1 MNPFLVFLIGC
12 VTALPCVA
20 QDARSTPS
28 KAANKEQPFN
38 SVKSDE
44 GAQRSLRIKGM
55 KAAVSDIENN
65 RIWILNGRRSQDG
78 DSGQPL
84 FLQSKLEEELG
95 ILADDGTTFDSNRP
109 HPSVLD
115 EAGYARTMPLAVI
128 KGYNDVMWAE
138 IEHRYGS
145 GTRTRI
151 EKLAM
156 LRPTKE
162 PLPFQI
168 DARRRDRQILLAPD
182 VGRTNR

>member
-1 MNPFLVFLIGC
+1 MNPILVSLIGC
-12 VTALPCVA
+12 VIVLPCVA
-20 QDARSTPS
+20 QDAPS
-28 KAANKEQPFN
+28 MQSEAANKEQPLN
-38 SVKSDE
+38 SVKSNE
-44 GAQRSLRIKGM
+44 GAQRLLRIKGM
-55 KAAVSDIENN
+55 KAAISDIENN
-65 RIWILNGRRSQDG
+65 RLWILNGRRSQDG

-95 ILADDGTTFDSNRP
+95 IPTDDGTTFDSNRP

-115 EAGYARTMPLAVI
+115 EAGYAKTMPLAVI
-128 KGYNDVMWAE
+128 KGYNDIMWAE

-162 PLPFQI
+162 LLPFQI
-168 DARRRDRQILLAPD
+168 EARRRDRQILLAPD
-182 VGRTNR
+182 VSRPNR